1 MTMFAGQT
9 KSLSGF
15 FRGIYTKH
23 GALSPAADA
32 VNATEILVFSWPAV
46 TASTRL
52 EQFYLFQHYPPLL
65 PNGAF
70 LKSPRGIAI
79 I

>member
-15 FRGIYTKH
+15 FRGINTKH

-52 EQFYLFQHYPPLL
+52 EPLSADVRVSF
-65 PNGAF
+65 G
-70 LKSPRGIAI
+70 SR
-79 I
+79 